1 MYKGDKLCTSCF
13 QNRKS
18 SASSVEYQD
27 LFSKY
32 YGLYFIP
39 FFGLGLIASRFKK
52 TVIDDCGNVYH
63 VYINGRHEIWH
74 DNRTDDYD
82 KQRCEKCNDFYS
94 YFYELV
100 SIK

>member
-1 MYKGDKLCTSCF
+1 MYTGDKLCKSCF
-13 QNRKS
+13 QTRKN

-27 LFSKY
+27 LLTKN

-39 FFGLGLIASRFKK
+39 FFGLGLFAARFKK
-52 TVIDDCGNVYH
+52 TIIDDCDSVYH
-63 VYINGRHEIWH
+63 VYINGHHEIWH

-82 KQRCEKCNDFYS
+82 KQKCEKCKDFYS